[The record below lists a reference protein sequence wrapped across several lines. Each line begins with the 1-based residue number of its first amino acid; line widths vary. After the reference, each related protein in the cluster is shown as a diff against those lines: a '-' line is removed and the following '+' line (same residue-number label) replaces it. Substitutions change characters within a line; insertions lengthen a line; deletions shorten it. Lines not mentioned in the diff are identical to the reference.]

1 MGTQLQDMPRR
12 QAKKPGNCIPGNR
25 RDNASVTYRDGVTSI
40 KQNRAAR
47 VHMGGRALCALNHTL
62 GAFDLH
68 PRGGFDRWAFRMETP
83 QAVQYRFRSP

>member
-68 PRGGFDRWAFRMETP
+68 PRSGFHLRAFGMKSS
-83 QAVQYRFRSP
+83 QALQHRFRGT